1 MTRGRRDGILKSEK
15 TRNVVKI
22 GPMHLKGVWIPFER
36 ALEFANR
43 EKITEKLY
51 PLFVHQIGSL
61 IPQPQSARNGAQ
73 ALTRGKIGPS
83 PMSHLSHPM
92 VPSLP
97 QHQSMQ
103 LPSQLTSRPGLERSH
118 TFPTP
123 PTSASSVINSDSQYW
138 SQPGMNN
145 SMSHN
150 SQPLSVDTNN
160 MNTAR
165 SMPSTPAS
173 TPPAHSLQSM
183 SSFNHQNLNS
193 APAQY
198 GSQYGQT
205 NGYLK
210 SEMGPPTRANTLPS
224 TESKDI
230 KQDQF
235 SNGVGH
241 ENGHHDQNG
250 AYSQDSHTFG
260 NGSHNSYSFS
270 GVSSV
275 PQMPSMQS
283 EPDHT
288 GSAHHDTATGQIT
301 PRTSVSHDQ
310 WTGYQTPPRTNP
322 NYPGYPSSIIN
333 SNNKRAREEDDSF
346 KLDGNLDHMKRRK
359 SLRDDMNAPRPGM
372 MGSVAR

>member
-51 PLFVHQIGSL
+51 PLFVHNIGTL
-61 IPQPQSARNGAQ
+61 IPQGQSARNGSQGLSRA
-73 ALTRGKIGPS
+73 KIGQP
-83 PMSHLSHPM
+83 PMGHLGHPM

-97 QHQSMQ
+97 QHQMQ
-103 LPSQLTSRPGLERSH
+103 LPSQLTSRPGLDRAH

-138 SQPGMNN
+138 SQPAMSN
-145 SMSHN
+145 SMSH
-150 SQPLSVDTNN
+150 STQPLNVDTHN
-160 MNTAR
+160 MNNAR

-183 SSFNHQNLNS
+183 SSFNHQNLGS
-193 APAQY
+193 ASTQY
-198 GSQYGQT
+198 PSQYGQS

-224 TESKDI
+224 TEPKDV
-230 KQDQF
+230 KQDPF
-235 SNGVGH
+235 SNATGSH
-241 ENGHHDQNG
+241 ENGHHEQNG
-250 AYSQDSHTFG
+250 GYSQDGHSFG
-260 NGSHNSYSFS
+260 GGNHSSYSFS

-283 EPDHT
+283 EPDHMS
-288 GSAHHDTATGQIT
+288 SAHHDNAAGQIT
-301 PRTSVSHDQ
+301 PRASGSHDQ
-310 WTGYQTPPRTNP
+310 WTGYQTPPRTNN

-333 SNNKRAREEDDSF
+333 GSNKRAREDDDSF

-372 MGSVAR
+372 MAPVAR